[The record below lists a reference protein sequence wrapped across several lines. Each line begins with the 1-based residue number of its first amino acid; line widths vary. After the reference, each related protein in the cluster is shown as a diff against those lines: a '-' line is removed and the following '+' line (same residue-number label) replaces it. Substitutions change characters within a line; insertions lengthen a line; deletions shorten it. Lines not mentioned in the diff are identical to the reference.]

1 MPKTEEESWTFCLVS
16 IDHQFS
22 IKYTRI
28 KIHIFIVLSGVYS
41 SLLGEYARPS
51 LDLSCRAC
59 TRMVTRLYFAG
70 FFDAVPTELLTFCQI
85 LY

>member
-1 MPKTEEESWTFCLVS
+1 M
-16 IDHQFS
+16 
-22 IKYTRI
+22 
-28 KIHIFIVLSGVYS
+28 LSGVYS

-70 FFDAVPTELLTFCQI
+70 FFDAVPIEFLANIDAVSKEFGTKNFFEFEI
-85 LY
+85 AKSGW